1 MTTATKSAVN
11 VYAVFPDIESVY
23 RLIQQ
28 HCGVFEIFLHSYSDK
43 SCNRSDKG
51 S

>member
-1 MTTATKSAVN
+1 MTATTKSAVD
-11 VYAVFPDIESVY
+11 VDSVFLDVEAIN

-28 HCGVFEIFLHSYSDK
+28 HGGVFVIFLHSYSDK

-51 S
+51 A

>member
-1 MTTATKSAVN
+1 MATTTKSAVDVN
-11 VYAVFPDIESVY
+11 TVFPDIEAVN

-28 HCGVFEIFLHSYSDK
+28 HGGMFEIFLHSYSDK